1 MGSRD
6 QVRNLEIFKIGADA
20 VNEFEY
26 QKNQGELTEQREH
39 HLEQPDSPSGPG
51 TEADR
56 IEQVIADAH
65 AKVEERKRKAAR
77 GLGKKT
83 AAKKSPGR
91 STKKSAAK
99 KPSAKKPPVKKSA
112 KRSAAKSIAKQSAAK
127 QSARQTAPKKKSAAR
142 KSPARKLA
150 AKRS

>member
-6 QVRNLEIFKIGADA
+6 QMRNLEIFKVGADA

-51 TEADR
+51 TESER
-56 IEQVIADAH
+56 LEQVIADAH
-65 AKVEERKRKAAR
+65 AKVAERRRKASR
-77 GLGKKT
+77 GADRKTAAVRKSPGKKS
-83 AAKKSPGR
+83 AKKSSAKKSP
-91 STKKSAAK
+91 
-99 KPSAKKPPVKKSA
+99 VKKSPA
-112 KRSAAKSIAKQSAAK
+112 KKSP
-127 QSARQTAPKKKSAAR
+127 ARKTAPKKKSAAR
-142 KSPARKLA
+142 KSPARKSG

>member
-6 QVRNLEIFKIGADA
+6 QMRNLEVFKVGADA

-39 HLEQPDSPSGPG
+39 HLERPDSPSGPG
-51 TEADR
+51 TEAER

-77 GLGKKT
+77 GAHKKA
-83 AAKKSPGR
+83 AAKNSPGKR
-91 STKKSAAK
+91 STKKSPAK
-99 KPSAKKPPVKKSA
+99 KSSVKKSA
-112 KRSAAKSIAKQSAAK
+112 KRSVAKSTAKKFAAKRTP
-127 QSARQTAPKKKSAAR
+127 ARKTASKKKSTAR
-142 KSPARKLA
+142 KSPARKA
-150 AKRS
+150 GAKRS